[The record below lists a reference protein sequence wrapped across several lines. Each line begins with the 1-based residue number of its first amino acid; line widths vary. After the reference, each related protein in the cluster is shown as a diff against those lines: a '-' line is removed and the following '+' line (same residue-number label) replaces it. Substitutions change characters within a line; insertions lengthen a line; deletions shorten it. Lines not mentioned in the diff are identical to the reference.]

1 MPKTLKALLYLSA
14 VDVTVLC
21 TTGIGLMVHQE
32 TQAVAAE
39 QTLAVREQAAQR
51 VTEAAQDMAAGLPRS
66 ADFKACA
73 RGVRDDYSDDPVK
86 AYWWIRTICQ

>member
-1 MPKTLKALLYLSA
+1 MPKTLKALLCLSA

-21 TTGIGLMVHQE
+21 ATGIGLMVHQE

-39 QTLAVREQAAQR
+39 QTLAVREQAER
-51 VTEAAQDMAAGLPRS
+51 GTGAAQDMAAGLPRS
-66 ADFKACA
+66 ADFEACA